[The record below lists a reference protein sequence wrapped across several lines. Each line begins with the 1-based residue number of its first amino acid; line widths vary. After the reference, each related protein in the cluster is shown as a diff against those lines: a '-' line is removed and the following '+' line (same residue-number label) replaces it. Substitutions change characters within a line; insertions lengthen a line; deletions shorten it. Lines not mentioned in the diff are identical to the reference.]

1 MNSTCQTKEGEG
13 EVAASR
19 QEYILKILPGR
30 HEEVGGALRTESAGI
45 HRAQVPPRSD
55 LILHHGGHLRELQT
69 ILA

>member
-13 EVAASR
+13 EVAGSR
-19 QEYILKILPGR
+19 QEYIQNIPLADMKRREARIGKCPTQ
-30 HEEVGGALRTESAGI
+30 TE
-45 HRAQVPPRSD
+45 SD